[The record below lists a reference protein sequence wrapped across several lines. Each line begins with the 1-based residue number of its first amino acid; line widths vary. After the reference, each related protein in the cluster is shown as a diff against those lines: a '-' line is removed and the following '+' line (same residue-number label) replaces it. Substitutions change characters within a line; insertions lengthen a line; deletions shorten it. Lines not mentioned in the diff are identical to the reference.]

1 MPQEPNILG
10 LGYLRKPKTDRPR
23 MLAPATSARQTASGP
38 QSVLISGII
47 AVLMTTRAVFLLSLA
62 AFASAASLRA
72 TDTLLPQLA
81 AEFSV
86 STGSAASVVT
96 AFAISY
102 GLLQAVYGPL
112 GDRYGKY
119 LMVCAT
125 TLVSA
130 LGTYACALAPTL
142 DTLILARFAA
152 GATVGALI
160 PLSMAWIG
168 DVVAYEQRQ
177 ALIARFLLGQILG
190 TAFGQSV
197 AGVLAEH
204 YGWRA
209 IFVVLALL
217 YLIVGTLLLLE
228 LRSNPIT
235 RRSAS
240 DTRVTILSGLARMA
254 GLLAHPWVRIIVVTV
269 FLEGVMMFGSIAF
282 IPAHLQQRFG
292 LGPAAAGAMVSAYAV
307 GGVLYALGARR
318 FVARL
323 GERGLAAGGGL
334 VLAAGYLWLALAP
347 TAWSSVPG
355 IGLIGVGFYM
365 LHNTLQ
371 VNATQMAPSARGSAV
386 SLFALCLFTGQS
398 AGVWMAGKVVDAY
411 GTVPVF
417 VAVSL
422 GLALLGFGFRWR
434 LKIQAQS
441 ISA

>member
-1 MPQEPNILG
+1 
-10 LGYLRKPKTDRPR
+10 
-23 MLAPATSARQTASGP
+23 
-38 QSVLISGII
+38 
-47 AVLMTTRAVFLLSLA
+47 MTNRAVFLLSLA

-86 STGSAASVVT
+86 TTGSAASVVT
-96 AFAISY
+96 AFAVSY

-125 TLVSA
+125 TLASA

-168 DVVAYEQRQ
+168 DVVAYDQRQ

-197 AGVLAEH
+197 AGVLGEH
-204 YGWRA
+204 FGWRA
-209 IFVVLALL
+209 IFVVLAVL
-217 YLIVGTLLLLE
+217 YLVVGTLLLLE
-228 LRSNPIT
+228 LRRNPIT
-235 RRSAS
+235 RRSAG
-240 DTRVTILSGLARMA
+240 DPAVTIRSGLVRMA
-254 GLLAHPWVRIIVVTV
+254 GLLAQPWVRIVVSTV
-269 FLEGVMMFGSIAF
+269 FLEGMLMFGSIAF
-282 IPAHLQQRFG
+282 IPVHLQQHFA
-292 LGPAAAGAMVSAYAV
+292 LGPAAAGAMVGAYAV
-307 GGVLYALGARR
+307 GGVLYALSARR

-334 VLAAGYLWLALAP
+334 VLAVGYLALVFAP
-347 TAWSSVPG
+347 VAWASVPG
-355 IGLIGVGFYM
+355 ILLIGVGFYM

-371 VNATQMAPSARGSAV
+371 VNATQMAPAARGSAV
-386 SLFALCLFTGQS
+386 SLFALCLFGGQS
-398 AGVWMAGKVVDAY
+398 VGVWLAGKVVDAY
-411 GTVPVF
+411 GTAPVF
-417 VAVSL
+417 MAVSV
-422 GLALLGFGFRWR
+422 GLALLGWGFRWR
-434 LKIQAQS
+434 LKIQVR
-441 ISA
+441 SARA

>member
-1 MPQEPNILG
+1 
-10 LGYLRKPKTDRPR
+10 
-23 MLAPATSARQTASGP
+23 
-38 QSVLISGII
+38 
-47 AVLMTTRAVFLLSLA
+47 MTNRAVFLLSLA

-86 STGSAASVVT
+86 TTGRAASVVT

-125 TLVSA
+125 TLASA
-130 LGTYACALAPTL
+130 LGTFACAAASGL

-197 AGVLAEH
+197 AGVLGEH
-204 YGWRA
+204 FGWRA
-209 IFVVLALL
+209 IFVVLAVL
-217 YLIVGTLLLLE
+217 YLIVGALLLLE
-228 LRSNPIT
+228 LRRNPIT
-235 RRSAS
+235 RRAAG
-240 DTRVTILSGLARMA
+240 DVTVTIRAGLARMA
-254 GLLAHPWVRIIVVTV
+254 GLLARPWVRSVVGIV
-269 FLEGVMMFGSIAF
+269 FLEGMLMFGSIAF
-282 IPAHLQQRFG
+282 IPVHLQQRFS
-292 LGPAAAGAMVSAYAV
+292 LGPAAAGAMVSAYAA
-307 GGVLYALGARR
+307 GGVLYALSAKR
-318 FVARL
+318 FVAGL
-323 GERGLAAGGGL
+323 GEPGLAAGGGL
-334 VLAAGYLWLALAP
+334 VLAAGYLSLAFAP
-347 TAWSSVPG
+347 VAWASVPG
-355 IGLIGVGFYM
+355 ILLIGVGFYM

-371 VNATQMAPSARGSAV
+371 VNATQMAPAARGSAV

-398 AGVWMAGKVVDAY
+398 VGVWLAGKVVDAY

-417 VAVSL
+417 VAAAL
-422 GLALLGFGFRWR
+422 GLALLGYGFRWR
-434 LKIQAQS
+434 LQIQAR
-441 ISA
+441 SARI

>member
-1 MPQEPNILG
+1 
-10 LGYLRKPKTDRPR
+10 
-23 MLAPATSARQTASGP
+23 
-38 QSVLISGII
+38 
-47 AVLMTTRAVFLLSLA
+47 MTNRAVFLLSLA

-86 STGSAASVVT
+86 TTGTAASVVT

-102 GLLQAVYGPL
+102 GLLQAIYGPL

-125 TLVSA
+125 TLASA
-130 LGTYACALAPTL
+130 LGTFACAVAPTL

-197 AGVLAEH
+197 AGVLAEQF
-204 YGWRA
+204 GWRA
-209 IFVVLALL
+209 IFVVLAVL
-217 YLIVGTLLLLE
+217 YLVVGTLLLLE

-235 RRSAS
+235 RRSAN
-240 DTRVTILSGLARMA
+240 DPAVTIRAGLARMA
-254 GLLAHPWVRIIVVTV
+254 GLLARSWVRSVVGIV
-269 FLEGVMMFGSIAF
+269 FLEGMLMFGSIAF
-282 IPAHLQQRFG
+282 IPVHLQHRFS

-307 GGVLYALGARR
+307 GGVLYAVSAKR
-318 FVARL
+318 FVAGL
-323 GERGLAAGGGL
+323 GEPGLAAGGGL
-334 VLAAGYLWLALAP
+334 VLAAGYLWLAFAP
-347 TAWSSVPG
+347 AAWASVPG
-355 IGLIGVGFYM
+355 ILLIGVGFYM

-371 VNATQMAPSARGSAV
+371 VNATQMAPAARGSAV

-398 AGVWMAGKVVDAY
+398 VGVWLAGKVVDAY
-411 GTVPVF
+411 GTAPVF
-417 VAVSL
+417 VAAAL
-422 GLALLGFGFRWR
+422 GLALLGYGFRWR
-434 LKIQAQS
+434 LQIQAR
-441 ISA
+441 SARA

>member
-1 MPQEPNILG
+1 
-10 LGYLRKPKTDRPR
+10 
-23 MLAPATSARQTASGP
+23 
-38 QSVLISGII
+38 
-47 AVLMTTRAVFLLSLA
+47 MTNRAVFLLSLA

-86 STGSAASVVT
+86 TAGSAASVVT

-119 LMVCAT
+119 FMVCAT
-125 TLVSA
+125 TLASA

-142 DTLILARFAA
+142 NSLILARFAA

-197 AGVLAEH
+197 AGALGEH

-217 YLIVGTLLLLE
+217 YLGVGALLLLE
-228 LRSNPIT
+228 LRRNPVT
-235 RRSAS
+235 RRAAG
-240 DTRVTILSGLARMA
+240 DATVTIVSGLARMA
-254 GLLAHPWVRIIVVTV
+254 GLLAHPWVRVVVTTV
-269 FLEGVMMFGSIAF
+269 FLEGMVMFGSIAF
-282 IPAHLQQRFG
+282 IPVHLQRRFS
-292 LGPAAAGAMVSAYAV
+292 LGPTAAGAMVSAYAA
-307 GGVLYALGARR
+307 GGVLYALGAKR
-318 FVARL
+318 FVAGL
-323 GERGLAAGGGL
+323 GERGLAAGGGM
-334 VLAAGYLWLALAP
+334 VLATGYIALALAP
-347 TAWSSVPG
+347 AAWASLPG
-355 IGLIGVGFYM
+355 ILLIGVGFYM

-371 VNATQMAPSARGSAV
+371 VNATQMAPAARGSAV

-398 AGVWMAGKVVDAY
+398 AGVWLAGKVVDAY
-411 GTVPVF
+411 GTEPVF
-417 VAVSL
+417 VAAAL

-434 LKIQAQS
+434 LGIRAR
-441 ISA
+441 AAP

>member
-1 MPQEPNILG
+1 M
-10 LGYLRKPKTDRPR
+10 
-23 MLAPATSARQTASGP
+23 
-38 QSVLISGII
+38 
-47 AVLMTTRAVFLLSLA
+47 AVLMTNRAVFLLSLA

-86 STGSAASVVT
+86 TTGSAAAVVT

-125 TLVSA
+125 TLASA

-142 DTLILARFAA
+142 NTLIVARFAA

-197 AGVLAEH
+197 AGVLGEH

-209 IFVVLALL
+209 IFVVLAVL

-228 LRSNPIT
+228 LRRNPIT
-235 RRSAS
+235 RRSAG
-240 DTRVTILSGLARMA
+240 DVTVTILSGLARMA
-254 GLLAHPWVRIIVVTV
+254 GLLAHPWVRIVLATV

-282 IPAHLQQRFG
+282 IPVHLQQRFS
-292 LGPAAAGAMVSAYAV
+292 LGPAAAGAMVSAYAL
-307 GGVLYALGARR
+307 GGVLYALSAKR
-318 FVARL
+318 FVAGL
-323 GERGLAAGGGL
+323 GERGLAVGGGL
-334 VLAAGYLWLALAP
+334 VLAAGYLWLAFAP
-347 TAWSSVPG
+347 VAWMSVPG
-355 IGLIGVGFYM
+355 IALIGVGFYM

-371 VNATQMAPSARGSAV
+371 VNATQMAPAARGSAV

-398 AGVWMAGKVVDAY
+398 AGVWLAGKVVDAY
-411 GTVPVF
+411 GTAPVF
-417 VAVSL
+417 VAASL
-422 GLALLGFGFRWR
+422 GLALLGYGFRWR
-434 LKIQAQS
+434 LMIQARATPS
-441 ISA
+441 

>member
-1 MPQEPNILG
+1 
-10 LGYLRKPKTDRPR
+10 
-23 MLAPATSARQTASGP
+23 
-38 QSVLISGII
+38 
-47 AVLMTTRAVFLLSLA
+47 MTNRAVFLLSLA

-86 STGSAASVVT
+86 TTGGAASVVT

-125 TLVSA
+125 TLASA

-168 DVVAYEQRQ
+168 DVVAYDQRQ

-197 AGVLAEH
+197 AGVLGEH
-204 YGWRA
+204 FGWRA
-209 IFVVLALL
+209 IFVVLAVL
-217 YLIVGTLLLLE
+217 YLVVGTLLLLE
-228 LRSNPIT
+228 LRRNPIT
-235 RRSAS
+235 RRSAG
-240 DTRVTILSGLARMA
+240 DPTVTIRSGLVRMA
-254 GLLAHPWVRIIVVTV
+254 GLLAQPWVRIVVGTV
-269 FLEGVMMFGSIAF
+269 FLEGMLMFGSIAF
-282 IPAHLQQRFG
+282 IPVHLQQHFA
-292 LGPAAAGAMVSAYAV
+292 LGPAAAGAMVGAYAV
-307 GGVLYALGARR
+307 GGVLYALSARR

-334 VLAAGYLWLALAP
+334 VLAAGYLSLVFAP
-347 TAWSSVPG
+347 VAWASVPG
-355 IGLIGVGFYM
+355 ILLIGVGFYM

-371 VNATQMAPSARGSAV
+371 VNATQMAPAARGSAV
-386 SLFALCLFTGQS
+386 SLFALCLFGGQS
-398 AGVWMAGKVVDAY
+398 VGVWLAGKVVDAY
-411 GTVPVF
+411 GTAPVF
-417 VAVSL
+417 MAVSV
-422 GLALLGFGFRWR
+422 GLALLGWGFRWR
-434 LKIQAQS
+434 LKIQAR
-441 ISA
+441 SARANRD

>member
-1 MPQEPNILG
+1 
-10 LGYLRKPKTDRPR
+10 
-23 MLAPATSARQTASGP
+23 
-38 QSVLISGII
+38 
-47 AVLMTTRAVFLLSLA
+47 MTNRAVFLLSLA

-86 STGSAASVVT
+86 TTGTAASVVT

-102 GLLQAVYGPL
+102 GLLQAIYGPL

-125 TLVSA
+125 TLASA
-130 LGTYACALAPTL
+130 LGTFACAVAPTL

-197 AGVLAEH
+197 AGVLAEQF
-204 YGWRA
+204 GWRA
-209 IFVVLALL
+209 IFVVLAVL

-235 RRSAS
+235 RHSAN
-240 DTRVTILSGLARMA
+240 DATVTIRAGLARMA
-254 GLLAHPWVRIIVVTV
+254 GLLAHPWVRSVVGIV
-269 FLEGVMMFGSIAF
+269 FLEGMLMFGSIAF
-282 IPAHLQQRFG
+282 IPVHLQHRFS
-292 LGPAAAGAMVSAYAV
+292 LGPAAAGAMVSAYAA
-307 GGVLYALGARR
+307 GGVLYALSAKR
-318 FVARL
+318 FVAGL
-323 GERGLAAGGGL
+323 GEPGLAAGGGL
-334 VLAAGYLWLALAP
+334 VLAAGYLWLAFASA
-347 TAWSSVPG
+347 AWASVPG
-355 IGLIGVGFYM
+355 ILLIGVGFYM

-371 VNATQMAPSARGSAV
+371 VNATQMAPAARGSAV

-398 AGVWMAGKVVDAY
+398 VGVWLAGKVVDAY
-411 GTVPVF
+411 GTAPVF
-417 VAVSL
+417 VAAAL
-422 GLALLGFGFRWR
+422 GLALLGYRFRR
-434 LKIQAQS
+434 QLQIQAR
-441 ISA
+441 SARA

>member
-1 MPQEPNILG
+1 
-10 LGYLRKPKTDRPR
+10 
-23 MLAPATSARQTASGP
+23 
-38 QSVLISGII
+38 
-47 AVLMTTRAVFLLSLA
+47 MTNRAVFLLSLA

-86 STGSAASVVT
+86 TTGTAASVVT

-102 GLLQAVYGPL
+102 GLLQAIYGPL

-125 TLVSA
+125 TLASA
-130 LGTYACALAPTL
+130 LGTFACAVAPTL

-197 AGVLAEH
+197 AGVLAEQF
-204 YGWRA
+204 GWRA
-209 IFVVLALL
+209 IFVVLAVL

-235 RRSAS
+235 RRSAN
-240 DTRVTILSGLARMA
+240 DATVTIRAGLARMA
-254 GLLAHPWVRIIVVTV
+254 GLLAHPWVRSVVGIV
-269 FLEGVMMFGSIAF
+269 FLEGMLMFGSIAF
-282 IPAHLQQRFG
+282 IPVHLQHRFS

-307 GGVLYALGARR
+307 GGVLYALSAKR
-318 FVARL
+318 FVAGL
-323 GERGLAAGGGL
+323 GEPGLAAGGGL
-334 VLAAGYLWLALAP
+334 VLAAGYLWLAFASA
-347 TAWSSVPG
+347 AWASVPG
-355 IGLIGVGFYM
+355 ILLIGVGFYM

-371 VNATQMAPSARGSAV
+371 VNATQMAPAARGSAV

-398 AGVWMAGKVVDAY
+398 VGVWLAGKVVDAY

-417 VAVSL
+417 MAAAL
-422 GLALLGFGFRWR
+422 GLALLGYRFRR
-434 LKIQAQS
+434 QLQIQAR
-441 ISA
+441 SARA

>member
-1 MPQEPNILG
+1 
-10 LGYLRKPKTDRPR
+10 
-23 MLAPATSARQTASGP
+23 
-38 QSVLISGII
+38 
-47 AVLMTTRAVFLLSLA
+47 MTNRAVFLLSLA

-81 AEFSV
+81 AEFS
-86 STGSAASVVT
+86 TTAGSAAAVVT

-119 LMVCAT
+119 RMVCVT
-125 TLVSA
+125 TLASA
-130 LGTYACALAPTL
+130 LGTFACAWSSSL
-142 DTLILARFAA
+142 DALILTRFIA

-168 DVVAYEQRQ
+168 DVVAYGERQ

-204 YGWRA
+204 FGWRA
-209 IFVVLALL
+209 IFLVLGAL
-217 YLIVGTLLLLE
+217 YLIVGTLLLVE

-235 RRSAS
+235 RQART
-240 DTRVTILSGLARMA
+240 DLTVTIGSGLRRMA
-254 GLLAHPWVRIIVVTV
+254 GLLARPWVRVILITV
-269 FLEGVMMFGSIAF
+269 FLEGMLMFGSIAF
-282 IPAHLQQRFG
+282 IPVHLQLRFS
-292 LGPAAAGAMVSAYAV
+292 LGPAAAGAMVTAYAA

-318 FVARL
+318 FVAGL
-323 GERGLAAGGGL
+323 GERGLALGGGL
-334 VLAAGYLWLALAP
+334 VLCLGYLLLAFAP
-347 TAWSSVPG
+347 TAWASLPG
-355 IGLIGVGFYM
+355 ILLIGVGFYM

-371 VNATQMAPSARGSAV
+371 VNATQMAPAARGAAV

-398 AGVWMAGKVVDAY
+398 AGVWIAGMVVDAY
-411 GTVPVF
+411 GSAPVF
-417 VAVSL
+417 IAVSL
-422 GLALLGFGFRWR
+422 GLAALGWDFRRR

-441 ISA
+441 ARA

>member
-1 MPQEPNILG
+1 
-10 LGYLRKPKTDRPR
+10 
-23 MLAPATSARQTASGP
+23 
-38 QSVLISGII
+38 
-47 AVLMTTRAVFLLSLA
+47 MTNRAVFLLSLA

-86 STGSAASVVT
+86 SAGGAASVVT

-112 GDRYGKY
+112 GDRYGRY

-125 TLVSA
+125 TLASA
-130 LGTYACALAPTL
+130 LGTFACAWASTM
-142 DTLILARFAA
+142 DSLIVARFAA

-168 DVVAYEQRQ
+168 DVVPYGQRQ

-209 IFVVLALL
+209 IFVVLGVL
-217 YLIVGTLLLLE
+217 YLLVGVLLLLE
-228 LRSNPIT
+228 LRTNPVT
-235 RRSAS
+235 RHSAVDVS
-240 DTRVTILSGLARMA
+240 VTIRSGLTRMA
-254 GLLAHPWVRIIVVTV
+254 GLLALPWVRVVVGTV
-269 FLEGVMMFGSIAF
+269 FLEGMMMFGSIAF
-282 IPAHLQQRFG
+282 IPAHLQQRFS

-307 GGVLYALGARR
+307 GGVLYAISANR
-318 FVARL
+318 FVAGL
-323 GERGLAAGGGL
+323 GERGLALGGGL
-334 VLAAGYLWLALAP
+334 VLAAGYLSLAFASA
-347 TAWSSVPG
+347 AWASLPG
-355 IGLIGVGFYM
+355 ILLIGVGFYM

-371 VNATQMAPSARGSAV
+371 VNATQMAPAARGSAV

-398 AGVWMAGKVVDAY
+398 AGVWLAGMVVDAY
-411 GTVPVF
+411 GTEPVF
-417 VAVSL
+417 AAVAL
-422 GLALLGFGFRWR
+422 GLALLGWDFRRR
-434 LKIQAQS
+434 LKVQAR
-441 ISA
+441 SARA

>member
-1 MPQEPNILG
+1 MAL
-10 LGYLRKPKTDRPR
+10 
-23 MLAPATSARQTASGP
+23 
-38 QSVLISGII
+38 
-47 AVLMTTRAVFLLSLA
+47 LMTNRAVFLLSLA

-86 STGSAASVVT
+86 TTGSAASVVT

-130 LGTYACALAPTL
+130 LGTFACALAPTL
-142 DTLILARFAA
+142 DTLILARFIA

-168 DVVAYEQRQ
+168 DVVAYDQRQ

-197 AGVLAEH
+197 AGILGEH
-204 YGWRA
+204 FGWRA
-209 IFVVLALL
+209 IFVVLAFL
-217 YLIVGTLLLLE
+217 YLIVGALLLVE
-228 LRSNPIT
+228 LRRNPIT
-235 RRSAS
+235 RRSAG
-240 DTRVTILSGLARMA
+240 DATVTILSGLARMA
-254 GLLAHPWVRIIVVTV
+254 GLLAHPWVRIIVGTV
-269 FLEGVMMFGSIAF
+269 FLEGMLMLGSIAF
-282 IPAHLQQRFG
+282 IPVHLQQRFA
-292 LGPAAAGAMVSAYAV
+292 LGPAAAGAMVGAYAA
-307 GGVLYALGARR
+307 GGIMYALGAKR
-318 FVARL
+318 FVAGL

-334 VLAAGYLWLALAP
+334 ILAAGYVSLAFAP
-347 TAWSSVPG
+347 AAWASLPG
-355 IGLIGVGFYM
+355 ILLIGVGFYM

-371 VNATQMAPSARGSAV
+371 VNATQMAPAARGSAV

-398 AGVWMAGKVVDAY
+398 VGVWLAAKVVDAW
-411 GTVPVF
+411 GTAPVF
-417 VAVSL
+417 VVAAL
-422 GLALLGFGFRWR
+422 GLALLGWGFRWR
-434 LKIQAQS
+434 LGIQAR
-441 ISA
+441 AARR

>member
-1 MPQEPNILG
+1 
-10 LGYLRKPKTDRPR
+10 
-23 MLAPATSARQTASGP
+23 
-38 QSVLISGII
+38 
-47 AVLMTTRAVFLLSLA
+47 MTNRAVFLLSLA

-81 AEFSV
+81 AQFSV
-86 STGSAASVVT
+86 STGSAAAVVT
-96 AFAISY
+96 AFAVSY

-125 TLVSA
+125 TLASA
-130 LGTYACALAPTL
+130 LGTFACAAAPTL
-142 DTLILARFAA
+142 DSLVLARFAA

-197 AGVLAEH
+197 AGVLGEH

-209 IFVVLALL
+209 IFVVLAML
-217 YLIVGTLLLLE
+217 YLVVGTLLLLE
-228 LRSNPIT
+228 LRNNPIT
-235 RRSAS
+235 RRAAG
-240 DTRVTILSGLARMA
+240 DAKVTIVSGLVRMA
-254 GLLAHPWVRIIVVTV
+254 GLLAHPWVRVIVATV
-269 FLEGVMMFGSIAF
+269 FIEGMMMFGSIAF
-282 IPAHLQQRFG
+282 IPVHLQQKFS

-307 GGVLYALGARR
+307 GGVLYALGAKR
-318 FVARL
+318 FVAGL
-323 GERGLAAGGGL
+323 GERGLAVGGGL
-334 VLAAGYLWLALAP
+334 VLATGYMWLAFAP
-347 TAWSSVPG
+347 IAWLSVPG
-355 IGLIGVGFYM
+355 ILLIGVGFYM

-371 VNATQMAPSARGSAV
+371 VNATQMAPAARGSAV

-398 AGVWMAGKVVDAY
+398 AGVWLSGKVVDTY
-411 GTVPVF
+411 GTAPVF

-422 GLALLGFGFRWR
+422 GLAALGYVFRWQ
-434 LKIQAQS
+434 LKLRAR
-441 ISA
+441 AARA

>member
-1 MPQEPNILG
+1 
-10 LGYLRKPKTDRPR
+10 
-23 MLAPATSARQTASGP
+23 
-38 QSVLISGII
+38 
-47 AVLMTTRAVFLLSLA
+47 MTNRAVFLLSLA

-86 STGSAASVVT
+86 TTGSAASVVT

-125 TLVSA
+125 TLASA
-130 LGTYACALAPTL
+130 LGTFACAAAPTL

-197 AGVLAEH
+197 AGVLAEQF
-204 YGWRA
+204 GWRA
-209 IFVVLALL
+209 IFVVLAVL

-235 RRSAS
+235 RRSAH
-240 DTRVTILSGLARMA
+240 DATVTIRAGLARMA
-254 GLLAHPWVRIIVVTV
+254 GLLARPWVRSVVVTV
-269 FLEGVMMFGSIAF
+269 FLEGMLMFGSIAF
-282 IPAHLQQRFG
+282 IPVHLQHRFS

-307 GGVLYALGARR
+307 GGVLYALSAKRL
-318 FVARL
+318 VAGL
-323 GERGLAAGGGL
+323 GEPGLAAGGGL
-334 VLAAGYLWLALAP
+334 VLAAGSLALAFAP
-347 TAWSSVPG
+347 VAWASVPG
-355 IGLIGVGFYM
+355 ILLIGVGFYM

-371 VNATQMAPSARGSAV
+371 VNATQMAPAARGSAV

-398 AGVWMAGKVVDAY
+398 VGVSLAGRVVDAY
-411 GTVPVF
+411 GTAPVF
-417 VAVSL
+417 IAAAL
-422 GLALLGFGFRWR
+422 GLALLGYGFRWR
-434 LKIQAQS
+434 LQIQARS
-441 ISA
+441 TRA